1 MTFTAESRK
10 APRLR
15 VILLLVV
22 LALITVAYGIW
33 SPGQIVEDGRND
45 LGHNGI
51 WLQHGWLGD
60 DAWFAR
66 YDRDP
71 NRFRDVNAIR
81 ALAKTLSEHNRGD
94 VFPHLCPCAS
104 DGPIAQVDHA
114 QAELFLGEL
123 SGFRVLPWVG
133 GVQNDHVFLESAH
146 WREAFARSIVDLLVR
161 HPGFAG
167 VHLNIEPMP
176 SGNEDFLRLLEEI
189 NAALPPGKL
198 LSVAAFP
205 PPTIWHRHP
214 NVHWDDEYFAAVSQR
229 VDQLA
234 VMMYD
239 TGIRLPKLYQSV
251 MASWTRKVLDWP
263 INTPVLLGLPTY
275 DDEGV
280 GYHFSSVENLRGAL
294 LGIHAGLSRY
304 EELPSNYQG
313 VAIYC
318 EWEMDDDEW
327 DYLSRHFNKP
337 TTD

>member
-10 APRLR
+10 APQPR
-15 VILLLVV
+15 VILLLAV
-22 LALITVAYGIW
+22 LALVTVAYGIW

-45 LGHNGI
+45 LGYNGI

-60 DAWFAR
+60 DAWFVR
-66 YDRDP
+66 YDRDL
-71 NRFRDVNAIR
+71 NRFRDVNAVR
-81 ALAKTLSEHNRGD
+81 ALAKTLSEHNIRD
-94 VFPHLCPCAS
+94 IFPHLCPCAS
-104 DGPIAQVDHA
+104 DGRIAQVDHA

-133 GVQNDHVFLESAH
+133 GVLNDHVFLESAH
-146 WREAFARSIVDLLVR
+146 WREAFTRSIVGLLVR

-189 NAALPPGKL
+189 NAALPPDKL

-205 PPTIWHRHP
+205 PPTIWHWYP
-214 NVHWDDEYFAAVSQR
+214 NVHWDEEYFAAVSQR
-229 VDQLA
+229 VDQVA

-239 TGIRLPKLYQSV
+239 TGIRLPKLYQSL

-263 INTPVLLGLPTY
+263 ANTQVLLGVPVY

-280 GYHFSSVENLRGAL
+280 GYHFPRVENLRGAL
-294 LGIHAGLSRY
+294 LGIHAGLNRY
-304 EELPSNYQG
+304 DELPSNYQG